1 MKKLINL
8 FDGNQ
13 KFQFLI
19 LVIFMII
26 ASLELLGLGIVL
38 VILNMFLGLNDNY
51 LKIFNDFSSYFLI

>member
-26 ASLELLGLGIVL
+26 ASFLELLGLGIVL

-51 LKIFNDFSSYFLI
+51 LKIFNDFSSYF